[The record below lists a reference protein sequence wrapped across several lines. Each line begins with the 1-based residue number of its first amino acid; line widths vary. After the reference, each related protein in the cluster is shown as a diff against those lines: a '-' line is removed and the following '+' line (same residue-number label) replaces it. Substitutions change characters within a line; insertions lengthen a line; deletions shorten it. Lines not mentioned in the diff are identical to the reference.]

1 MGSLEFTKSRPQQ
14 GPASQASC
22 LVFEAASSDTS
33 GAEQAMVITVADA
46 NIASAFEPNP
56 LT

>member
-1 MGSLEFTKSRPQQ
+1 M
-14 GPASQASC
+14 
-22 LVFEAASSDTS
+22 VFEAASSDTS